1 MTDLAKTKATF
12 FTLPELGFNSDHD
25 QLRIIYLDLFCPPIP
40 ISLFISLYLS
50 SRNLCEFLS
59 VVTAPQIRA
68 ENDSA
73 PLALALRQTL
83 DALLKCFVPI

>member
-1 MTDLAKTKATF
+1 MEPNFND
-12 FTLPELGFNSDHD
+12 GFCKDKGYK
-25 QLRIIYLDLFCPPIP
+25 RIIGLDLFYPPAPPIP
-40 ISLFISLYLS
+40 ISFFLSLYLS

-68 ENDSA
+68 ENDYA